1 MQVATYGDAPEADQD
16 IPEEEWPDI
25 EHPPQAAEEG
35 EASKSAGKAGEGEG
49 GKAVGKSTLAG
60 AEGGAE
66 APPNTAQAPTENP
79 KIHNQVPE
87 KARPRTP
94 LTTPWIPKQVMT
106 QVLRNM

>member
-1 MQVATYGDAPEADQD
+1 MQVATYGDSPEADQD
-16 IPEEEWPDI
+16 ILEEEWPDI

-49 GKAVGKSTLAG
+49 GKAVGKSTPHRHLLTQHR
-60 AEGGAE
+60 
-66 APPNTAQAPTENP
+66 PPLKIPQ
-79 KIHNQVPE
+79 IHNQIPE